1 MIHNTPF
8 GDIVD
13 TEDDLQPYLYKGIEK
28 AIRVFC
34 ILNAVIRTMKVEED
48 TLKRRSYKHAIT
60 ITDFAD
66 VLTKNYGIPFRHA
79 HHAASVIANM
89 SLEQKKELHEL
100 CFKGVNIY
108 LQEKFKIQLLEK
120 EWEEII
126 SPEAFIQKEMYMVD
140 RVKRNGAHD

>member
-66 VLTKNYGIPFRHA
+66 VLTKTMASHFGMLIMRQVLLRICRWNRKRSYMNYV
-79 HHAASVIANM
+79 SKM
-89 SLEQKKELHEL
+89 
-100 CFKGVNIY
+100 
-108 LQEKFKIQLLEK
+108 
-120 EWEEII
+120 
-126 SPEAFIQKEMYMVD
+126 
-140 RVKRNGAHD
+140 